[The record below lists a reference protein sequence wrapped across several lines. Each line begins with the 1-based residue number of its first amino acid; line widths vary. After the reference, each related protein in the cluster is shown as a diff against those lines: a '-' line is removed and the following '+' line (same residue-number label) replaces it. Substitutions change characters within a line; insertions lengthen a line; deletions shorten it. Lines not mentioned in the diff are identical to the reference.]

1 MHNVLRIARREF
13 SSFFSSITAF
23 LFMGAFL
30 FVTLF
35 VFFWADPLFARNV
48 ADVRPMFEWMPAL
61 LIFLV
66 PALTMRMWSEERRSG
81 TLELLL
87 TSPVSNLELILG
99 KFIACL
105 ALVAV
110 TIALTLQIPFTVLLL
125 GSLDVG
131 PVVGGYIATMF
142 LAGAY
147 TAIGLYVSA
156 RTDNQIVSLLCS
168 IFVCAI
174 FLVIGSEPVTSLF
187 GNELSEILKLIGSGS
202 RFQSITRG
210 VVDFRDLYYY
220 LSIIGIFLSL
230 NVLGLEKLR
239 WAGNKNNSRHK
250 RWLLVS
256 ALMIANFVAGN
267 FWLQQIG
274 FARVD
279 ITEGQ
284 IFTVSDTTK
293 RYLAELQEPLLIRGY
308 FSKKTHPLLAPLVPR
323 LRDLLN
329 EYAVAGH
336 GKVKVEF
343 VDPLDSPELEREAG
357 EKYGIKPVVF
367 QTASKYQASVVNSY
381 FDVLVK
387 YGDKFETLSFR
398 DLIELKTT
406 GEQDIEVEL
415 RNPEYDIT
423 STIKKVI
430 SSYRSEGGLFAD
442 IKKPVSFIGYISA
455 DANLP
460 EPLRD
465 FKSKVKTVVDSLK
478 RQSNGKFSF
487 AFEEPDSGSGALAKK
502 LETEYGFRP
511 MALDTFD
518 KKTFY
523 FYMMLE
529 SGGQKIPVALP
540 QDLDKISLEK
550 SIKSALQRF
559 SKGFLKTVGIWTER
573 PDVAGLNID
582 MKAKHF
588 SAIRQMLGSQYA
600 VKNAS
605 FDGGKIP
612 SDIDVLIL
620 LAPEKMNEQELFAI
634 DQFLMAGGTVIV
646 STSGFDV
653 DFSDN
658 LEGRKLD
665 SGLTQW
671 LGHNGVN
678 IQDAMVL
685 DPQNSSF
692 PIPQDRTIN
701 GYTIQET
708 QMVPYPYFVDIRS
721 DGMEKQSGILSGIN
735 QLTLNWSS
743 PIVIDDAKN
752 KDNTIVRLLNSSAES
767 WTSPSTDI
775 QPDFGAG
782 KLGFLEGTNKGR
794 HLLACAIEGKFRSYF
809 EGKRPPVD
817 AKAVGSTAASG
828 APNPVNAPP
837 GPSGSKPVEQSINT
851 VLDKSTTTSRL
862 IVFASNSFLSDEMLQ
877 VASVLG
883 GTHYLNPVTVI
894 ENSIDWSMGDR
905 ELLSIRGRGHFSRPL
920 KPIPAEYQPLVEYAN
935 YVLAILSLF
944 FVWVIRLGL
953 TRRAKKRYEK
963 ILGMETSKQS
973 PAQADV
979 NSSNAASAKT
989 ATTSSV
995 ENSDSRIS
1003 SPMTGSGASEDSEAS
1018 AAQNEERE

>member
-1 MHNVLRIARREF
+1 MHNIFRIARREF
-13 SSFFSSITAF
+13 SSFFSSITAL
-23 LFMGAFL
+23 LFIGAFL

-99 KFIACL
+99 KFTACL

-110 TIALTLQIPFTVLLL
+110 TIFLTVQIPLTVLVL
-125 GSLDVG
+125 GPLDSG
-131 PVVGGYIATMF
+131 PVVGGYVATMF

-174 FLVIGSEPVTSLF
+174 FLVIGSDPVTSLF
-187 GNELSEILKLIGSGS
+187 GNEISELLKLIGSGS

-220 LSIIGIFLSL
+220 LSIMGIFLTL

-239 WAGNKNNSRHK
+239 WAGNKANSRHK
-250 RWLLVS
+250 QWLLVS
-256 ALMIANFVAGN
+256 ALMVANFVAGN
-267 FWLQQIG
+267 FWLQQVG

-284 IFTVSDTTK
+284 IFTISDTTR
-293 RYLAELQEPLLIRGY
+293 RYLGDLKEPLLIRGY

-329 EYAVAGH
+329 EFAMAGH

-343 VDPLDSPELEREAG
+343 IDPLDSPELEREAV

-381 FDVLVK
+381 FDVLIK

-398 DLIELKTT
+398 DLIEVKTS
-406 GEQDIEVEL
+406 GEQDMEVEL

-423 STIKKVI
+423 SAVKKVI
-430 SSYRSEGGLFAD
+430 SSYRSEGGLFGD
-442 IKKPVSFIGYISA
+442 IKEPVSFTGYISA

-465 FKSKVKTVVDSLK
+465 FKAKVKTVLDRLQK
-478 RQSNGKFSF
+478 ESNGKFSV
-487 AFEEPDSGSGALAKK
+487 AFKEPETGDGSLAKK
-502 LETEYGFRP
+502 LESEYGFRP
-511 MALDTFD
+511 MSLNMLDN
-518 KKTFY
+518 KTFY
-523 FYMMLE
+523 FYMLLE
-529 SGGQKIPVALP
+529 SGGQKIPVPLP
-540 QDLDKISLEK
+540 QDLDKMSVEK

-573 PDVAGLNID
+573 PDVAGLNVD

-588 SAIRQMLGSQYA
+588 SAIRQMLGDQYS

-620 LAPEKMNEQELFAI
+620 LAPEKMSEEEIFAI
-634 DQFLMAGGTVIV
+634 DQFLMAGGTVIA

-665 SGLTQW
+665 SGLSQW
-671 LGHNGVN
+671 LAHNGIN
-678 IQDAMVL
+678 IEDAMVL
-685 DPQNSSF
+685 DPQNSKF
-692 PIPQDRTIN
+692 PIPHDRTVN
-701 GYTIQET
+701 GYTVQET
-708 QMVPYPYFVDIRS
+708 IMYPYPYFVDVRS
-721 DGMEKQSGILSGIN
+721 DGMDKQSGIFSGIN
-735 QLTLNWSS
+735 QLTVNWAS
-743 PIVIDDAKN
+743 PIVLNDAKN
-752 KDNTIVRLLNSSAES
+752 KGNTIVRLLSSSAKS
-767 WTSPSTDI
+767 WTSQSTDI
-775 QPDFGAG
+775 QPDFGSSEF
-782 KLGFLEGTNKGR
+782 GFLVGTDTGR
-794 HLLACAIEGKFRSYF
+794 RVIACAIEGQF
-809 EGKRPPVD
+809 ESFFKGKRPPIA
-817 AKAVGSTAASG
+817 AKTNSVTS
-828 APNPVNAPP
+828 APKPITAPP
-837 GPSGSKPVEQSINT
+837 NHRAAGSAEQTITSII
-851 VLDKSTTTSRL
+851 DKSTSTSRL

-877 VASVLG
+877 LASALG

-894 ENSIDWSMGDR
+894 ENAIDWSMGDR
-905 ELLSIRGRGHFSRPL
+905 ELLSIRGRGHFARPL
-920 KPIPAEYQPLVEYAN
+920 TPLPDSYQSGVEYAN
-935 YVLAILSLF
+935 YVVAILSLIA
-944 FVWVIRLGL
+944 VWIIRLGL
-953 TRRAKKRYEK
+953 NRRAKKRYEK
-963 ILGMETSKQS
+963 ILAISAPTVPPPESAIDLTAVSSISAVSDESSAS
-973 PAQADV
+973 PK
-979 NSSNAASAKT
+979 S
-989 ATTSSV
+989 
-995 ENSDSRIS
+995 
-1003 SPMTGSGASEDSEAS
+1003 
-1018 AAQNEERE
+1018 EERKE